1 MCFGKAIK
9 FFKDGV
15 CKTCFLSFFFYFFK
29 KIAHIAV
36 MFPLLLLR
44 KEKGLIGLELDRA

>member
-1 MCFGKAIK
+1 MGFVRLVLFLL
-9 FFKDGV
+9 FF
-15 CKTCFLSFFFYFFK
+15 FFK

>member
-9 FFKDGV
+9 VFKDGV
-15 CKTCFLSFFFYFFK
+15 CKTCFISSFFFFK